1 MPGFTSIKTR
11 RSASSAS
18 TISPASIKSG
28 LTSSY
33 FHTAVVA
40 FGFGRGG
47 TILAISVHKG
57 ATCFG
62 GRDSRKAPSDMEVEV
77 SKTVVIDIIAAYIYG
92 FLDNTQLTNILFF
105 YIECCDHKGL
115 NT

>member
-1 MPGFTSIKTR
+1 MYIIKCYVPMPGFTSIKTR

-18 TISPASIKSG
+18 TISPASINSG

-47 TILAISVHKG
+47 TILAISVHNG
-57 ATCFG
+57 ARCFG
-62 GRDSRKAPSDMEVEV
+62 GSDWRKAPSDLVVEV
-77 SKTVVIDIIAAYIYG
+77 SSTVVVDI
-92 FLDNTQLTNILFF
+92 
-105 YIECCDHKGL
+105 L
-115 NT
+115 N